1 MAITISWSSQITVRN
16 SIERYKVGVWYIDGV
31 EAGTCEIPLDSDAN
45 PIISEEAM
53 IAQLEEHNT

>member
-1 MAITISWSSQITVRN
+1 MAITISWSSEITVRN

-31 EAGTCEIPLDSDAN
+31 EAGTCEIPLDSDDT